1 MPEEDGSAS
10 HSDEDRPAVAEAAAE
25 RPAGEEQKEDDNDE
39 GDDSDEGFLHCICL
53 DLYPISLRRRG
64 RALHTL

>member
-10 HSDEDRPAVAEAAAE
+10 DSDEDRPAVAEAAAE

-39 GDDSDEGFLHCICL
+39 GDDSDEGFPSLHL
-53 DLYPISLRRRG
+53 SRPLSDFP
-64 RALHTL
+64 